1 MAANASS
8 TAATATSKSTPSKKE
23 KDTLIAVLQFLK
35 KSKLSVSCRS
45 TSSKKQPFLLKKCTS
60 LGAREFVPYR
70 LAYCTCTKF
79 KLIVYDF
86 YFFCKETE
94 KIFRQEVN
102 CLEAIEEINLQTTPD
117 SEPDIS
123 SVLSAYNR

>member
-1 MAANASS
+1 M
-8 TAATATSKSTPSKKE
+8 
-23 KDTLIAVLQFLK
+23 
-35 KSKLSVSCRS
+35 
-45 TSSKKQPFLLKKCTS
+45 
-60 LGAREFVPYR
+60 PYR